1 MLPTVAIALSFVVQ
15 QPVPRRGEAVY
26 ASSRAAV
33 RMSEEVPPE
42 WKGPA
47 VQPSAPDVTET
58 ALGSRVHGRS

>member
-1 MLPTVAIALSFVVQ
+1 MLPTVTIALSFVVQ
-15 QPVPRRGEAVY
+15 QPMPRRGEAVY
-26 ASSRAAV
+26 ASRAAV

-58 ALGSRVHGRS
+58 ALAPRVHGRS